1 METIQQIGVVY
12 FNTELNEY
20 ALKCQIYNKLT
31 RMRLATYKN
40 TWSYNNNTYTLIL
53 FGFTVELQKN
63 IITLYSN
70 IQLDLNSDEFKYYT
84 TVLHALS

>member
-1 METIQQIGVVY
+1 MESMRKIGAIY
-12 FNTELNEY
+12 FNNELNEY

-31 RMRLATYKN
+31 KMGLATYKN